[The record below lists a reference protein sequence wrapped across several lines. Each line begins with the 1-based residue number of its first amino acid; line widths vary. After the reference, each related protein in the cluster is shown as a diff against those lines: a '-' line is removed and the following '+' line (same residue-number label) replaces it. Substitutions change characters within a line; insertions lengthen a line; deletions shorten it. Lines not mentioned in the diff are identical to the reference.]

1 MIKVLIL
8 DDEQN
13 AYEYLQ
19 HLIAKNIP
27 DIKEVFA
34 TSSHTKAQNFI
45 HEQKPQLVFLDV
57 EMPMQSGFDFL
68 LSQPK
73 KNFDVIFTTAF
84 SKYAIQAI
92 RFSAIDFLLK
102 PVQTDELL
110 AAYERFKN
118 QPEELERRQKIYD
131 HLFENLNTKN
141 ETAFK
146 LSLSK
151 GNRQYFISPSEIY
164 YCKGDNNYTKLYLKD
179 NTEFVVAKTL
189 KEVEEMLYEYGFIR
203 VHKSSLVKTAH
214 VQSINQ
220 NGYILLKNKIEIEV
234 SRRRMQEVR
243 EILQDLQKNI

>member
-1 MIKVLIL
+1 MIKALIL

-27 DIKEVFA
+27 DIKEVLA
-34 TSSHTKAQNFI
+34 TSSHTDAQNFI
-45 HEQKPQLVFLDV
+45 HEHKPQLVFLDV
-57 EMPMQSGFDFL
+57 EMPIQSGFDFL

-179 NTEFVVAKTL
+179 NTEFVVSKTL
-189 KEVEEMLYEYGFIR
+189 KEVEEMMGEYNFIR
-203 VHKSSLVKTAH
+203 THKSSLVNKLH
-214 VQSINQ
+214 IESISNSSCVQ
-220 NGYILLKNKIEIEV
+220 LKNKVEIEI
-234 SRRRMQEVR
+234 SRRRLQEVK
-243 EILQDLQKNI
+243 EIIKNS